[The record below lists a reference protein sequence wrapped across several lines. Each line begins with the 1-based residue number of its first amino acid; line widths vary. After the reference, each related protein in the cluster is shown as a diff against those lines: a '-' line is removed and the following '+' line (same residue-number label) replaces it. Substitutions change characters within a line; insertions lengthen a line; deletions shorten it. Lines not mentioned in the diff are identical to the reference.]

1 MRQVKLESRVRVSDL
16 WNSCTFFLSLLFFG
30 KSVTMIK
37 HEVIDATVKFL
48 QKLQKTC
55 IVPNEEKLAI

>member
-1 MRQVKLESRVRVSDL
+1 MWQVKLGESRVSDL
-16 WNSCTFFLSLLFFG
+16 WNSCTFFLSLLLFFG
-30 KSVTMIK
+30 KSVTK

>member
-1 MRQVKLESRVRVSDL
+1 
-16 WNSCTFFLSLLFFG
+16 
-30 KSVTMIK
+30 MIK

-55 IVPNEEKLAI
+55 IVPNEEKLAIWGLPDTILLLAETVHITESS